1 MNTLFKTLAVV
12 VGTFAAS
19 VASAGVI
26 VVDTFDS
33 PSAYNRTLTPNG
45 LNSNGNFFGID
56 TFASSASA
64 SNKVLSLANA
74 PAGQNVGIVSYSG
87 IVLPTAAT
95 SWQVIYT
102 LVSGNANT
110 NNNVS
115 FPVVVSVAPPAGSEI
130 SSLNYGPSNTGLTV
144 YSSIGTGAFGGAFG
158 ITLNKLNTE
167 GFGADVMIDSV
178 EVRYSC
184 VAGSTGSATTSIVGG
199 VAVNGAALSNTGAD
213 GCGNVPAPASL
224 ALLGLGFAGLAAFR
238 RKAK

>member
-1 MNTLFKTLAVV
+1 MNTFFKTLAVA

-19 VASAGVI
+19 VATAGVI

-33 PSAYNRTLTPNG
+33 PSAYNRTLTPNS
-45 LNSNGNFFGID
+45 LNSSGNYFGID
-56 TFASSASA
+56 TYASS
-64 SNKVLSLANA
+64 SNPSNQVLSLANSNV
-74 PAGQNVGIVSYSG
+74 GQNVGIVSYSG

-95 SWQVIYT
+95 SWQVVYT
-102 LVSGNANT
+102 LVAGNGNS
-110 NNNVS
+110 NNSVS

-130 SSLNYGPSNTGLTV
+130 SSLNYGPNNTGLTV

-167 GFGADVMIDSV
+167 GFGADVIIDSV

-184 VAGSTGSATTSIVGG
+184 VAGATGTASTSVGG
-199 VAVNGAALSNTGAD
+199 GSVNGTALSNTGAD